1 MGELSRSRA
10 RPSLPG
16 GRLGRMLFGKD
27 FIVWMLLALGGALL
41 VGNLM
46 ALIRPPVA
54 PRSDDDL
61 QKAPRVRSIVMGTVG
76 LVVAIAALAS
86 LIAR

>member
-1 MGELSRSRA
+1 
-10 RPSLPG
+10 
-16 GRLGRMLFGKD
+16 MLFGKD
-27 FIVWMLLALGGALL
+27 FIVWMLLALGGALF